1 MKAKERRELDR
12 QTVVQGNAVQEEDYK
27 EQQRSKEE
35 AKKEEKRR
43 RRIRH
48 EREIL

>member
-12 QTVVQGNAVQEEDYK
+12 LDKPHDSLEEEYK
-27 EQQRSKEE
+27 EIKRSKEE
-35 AKKEEKRR
+35 AKKEEKKR

>member
-12 QTVVQGNAVQEEDYK
+12 QVVVQGNAGQEEDYK